1 MIGQRCLP
9 YVLIW
14 VTPTAFFVYIV
25 PTISCQ
31 HVELEEEITAHQ
43 TSWTNLLS
51 ICICH
56 GEMFLKQTKEKSLF
70 LTIQGVT

>member
-1 MIGQRCLP
+1 MISQRCLP

-56 GEMFLKQTKEKSLF
+56 GEMFLKQTKEK
-70 LTIQGVT
+70 T

>member
-1 MIGQRCLP
+1 MIGQRCLL

-14 VTPTAFFVYIV
+14 VTPVYIV

-56 GEMFLKQTKEKSLF
+56 GEMFLKQTKEK
-70 LTIQGVT
+70 T